1 MRFGNATWKLAMMLL
16 VGLASGSALAGHG
29 SFGGHFGGHSGG
41 HFSFPMGGHFVGHS
55 GGHFGG
61 HFDGHFGHHFDG
73 HFHHHHDGHF
83 RVFLSAPLFWGWG
96 WDYPAY
102 YSSPS
107 VVVES
112 SPPVYIEQDSGAA
125 ADAEGGAYWY
135 YCPETQSYY
144 PYVKTCPGG
153 WQRVMPEP
161 PPS

>member
-1 MRFGNATWKLAMMLL
+1 MKYGNTKWKLVVVMLA
-16 VGLASGSALAGHG
+16 GLASGSVLADHGH
-29 SFGGHFGGHSGG
+29 FGGHFGGHSGG
-41 HFSFPMGGHFVGHS
+41 HFSLPMGGHFG
-55 GGHFGG
+55 GGHFDGRFGG
-61 HFDGHFGHHFDG
+61 HFDGGHFDG
-73 HFHHHHDGHF
+73 RFHHFHHHHHGDF
-83 RVFLSAPLFWGWG
+83 AFFVAAPLFWG

-102 YSSPS
+102 YSSPN

-125 ADAEGGAYWY
+125 PDDQGAYWY

-161 PPS
+161 PP